1 MRQIANGYRTQLGAG
16 FGLPLALLLS
26 LGACDEAPKDGK
38 RTHVVCHSGGVR
50 ILDDFGTS
58 VHLAK
63 GGIRYESDTTH
74 DSTRVTGDC
83 AAFRDAVPDGWKPLL
98 PGMTKDMQQ

>member
-1 MRQIANGYRTQLGAG
+1 MRQIGYKTNVAAG

-26 LGACDEAPKDGK
+26 VAACDDG
-38 RTHVVCHSGGVR
+38 RIDRRPTHVVCHSGGVR
-50 ILDDFGTS
+50 VVDDFGAAA
-58 VHLAK
+58 HLAE

-98 PGMTKDMQQ
+98 PGMTKDIQQ